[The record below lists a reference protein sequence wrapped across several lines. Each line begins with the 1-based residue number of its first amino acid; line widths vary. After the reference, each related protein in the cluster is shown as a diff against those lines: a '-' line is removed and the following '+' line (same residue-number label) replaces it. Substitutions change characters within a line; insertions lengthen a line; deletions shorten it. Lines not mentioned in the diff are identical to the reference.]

1 MRKALYPA
9 AFFAVAL
16 TAFAMS
22 SSSPAAQSAP
32 GKVDFVRDVQPL
44 FRQYCI
50 GCHGPSQQMNGFRLD
65 RRRDAM
71 RGGTIAVIGAGNSDG
86 SRLFKRL
93 IGSQYGQQMPPT
105 GALKP
110 EQVAII
116 KAWIDEGAVWPD
128 EASGEAAVAPPDAG
142 AVRLNDALRKG
153 DTAAFRAALNE
164 SPAGARLRGAGGVT
178 PLMSAVLYSDVAT
191 MQALLEKGA
200 DPNSRTDAGAT
211 ALMWAVPDL
220 PKTQLLLERGAEVD
234 ARSDDGRTALMIAAG
249 LPSSMPVMKL
259 LLDKGANPS
268 ASGPALFGMTNPL
281 AEAVSTGDE
290 ALFKL
295 LVDRGADLKTAGPGA
310 LAIAKFTHCESCAAM
325 IAKAS
330 PPMFLSIAAGIV
342 APPIGD
348 GRLTRDLIEQ
358 GADANARDP
367 EGRPLIVAV
376 ASSDAIPIETV
387 QALLQRQVDVN
398 AKGPIG
404 ETALDAALQ
413 RGQTPLVELLTKA
426 GAQRGLTP
434 VPAPTTFKAADSPRA
449 AVTRSLPLLQR
460 TDAAFLQKSG
470 CVSCHNNTLTALT
483 LSSARQRG
491 LPVDAGMARTSVSKI
506 ATYIE
511 SWRERALQNIGIP
524 GDSDTITYILMGLA
538 AENHPADAATDALAR
553 FVKTKQLP
561 DGHWEVLAHR
571 PPIESSSVEVTAAAM
586 RALQLYAP
594 RAHRASYD
602 EAIQRAA
609 AWLKTV
615 KPRTT
620 EDRAYQLLG
629 FGWSGADRSMIQTAG
644 RALVAEQRA
653 DGGWA
658 QIPTLASDA
667 YATGEAL
674 VALAESAAVPTSDP
688 AFQKA
693 VQFLLKS
700 QLEDGSWFVRTRAV
714 PIQPQFDASFPYGRD
729 AWISA
734 AATNWAT
741 RALTYAVA
749 RTN

>member
-191 MQALLEKGA
+191 MRA
-200 DPNSRTDAGAT
+200 
-211 ALMWAVPDL
+211 
-220 PKTQLLLERGAEVD
+220 LLERGAEVD

-249 LPSSMPVMKL
+249 LPSSMPVVKL

-268 ASGPALFGMTNPL
+268 ASGPALFCMTNPL

-404 ETALDAALQ
+404 ETALAAALQ
-413 RGQTPLVELLTKA
+413 RGQTPLGELLTQA

-524 GDSDTITYILMGLA
+524 GDSETITYILMGLA

-609 AWLKTV
+609 VWLKTV
-615 KPRTT
+615 KP
-620 EDRAYQLLG
+620 
-629 FGWSGADRSMIQTAG
+629 
-644 RALVAEQRA
+644 
-653 DGGWA
+653 
-658 QIPTLASDA
+658 
-667 YATGEAL
+667 
-674 VALAESAAVPTSDP
+674 
-688 AFQKA
+688 
-693 VQFLLKS
+693 
-700 QLEDGSWFVRTRAV
+700 
-714 PIQPQFDASFPYGRD
+714 
-729 AWISA
+729 
-734 AATNWAT
+734 
-741 RALTYAVA
+741 
-749 RTN
+749 

>member
-249 LPSSMPVMKL
+249 LPSSMPVVKL

-310 LAIAKFTHCESCAAM
+310 LAIAKFTHCESCA
-325 IAKAS
+325 
-330 PPMFLSIAAGIV
+330 
-342 APPIGD
+342 
-348 GRLTRDLIEQ
+348 
-358 GADANARDP
+358 
-367 EGRPLIVAV
+367 
-376 ASSDAIPIETV
+376 
-387 QALLQRQVDVN
+387 DVN

-404 ETALDAALQ
+404 ETALNAALQ

-449 AVTRSLPLLQR
+449 AVTRSLPLLQQ
-460 TDAAFLQKSG
+460 TNAAFLQKSG

-538 AENHPADAATDALAR
+538 
-553 FVKTKQLP
+553 
-561 DGHWEVLAHR
+561 
-571 PPIESSSVEVTAAAM
+571 
-586 RALQLYAP
+586 
-594 RAHRASYD
+594 
-602 EAIQRAA
+602 
-609 AWLKTV
+609 
-615 KPRTT
+615 
-620 EDRAYQLLG
+620 
-629 FGWSGADRSMIQTAG
+629 
-644 RALVAEQRA
+644 
-653 DGGWA
+653 
-658 QIPTLASDA
+658 
-667 YATGEAL
+667 
-674 VALAESAAVPTSDP
+674 
-688 AFQKA
+688 
-693 VQFLLKS
+693 
-700 QLEDGSWFVRTRAV
+700 
-714 PIQPQFDASFPYGRD
+714 
-729 AWISA
+729 
-734 AATNWAT
+734 
-741 RALTYAVA
+741 
-749 RTN
+749 